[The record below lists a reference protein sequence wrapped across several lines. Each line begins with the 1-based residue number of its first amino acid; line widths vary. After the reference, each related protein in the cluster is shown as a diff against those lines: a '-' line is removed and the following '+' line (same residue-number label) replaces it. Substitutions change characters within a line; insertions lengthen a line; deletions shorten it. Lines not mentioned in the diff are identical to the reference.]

1 MDNIELFGKYRLVER
16 VAVGG
21 MAEIFKASTHGA
33 GGFERFVAIKRLHRH
48 LSEDEELAQM
58 LVDEA
63 KISVRLQHA
72 NIAQIFDLGSIDGQ
86 YFIVMEYIDGS
97 DLYGVLRRMREQG
110 RTMPIALALYAV
122 SKMLGGLDFAHN
134 TLGSD
139 GRPLDIVHRDI
150 SPQNIMINIQG
161 EVKLVDFGIAKARMR
176 LMETQAGIIKGKFY
190 YMSPEQAHGHHLDR
204 RTDIF
209 ATGMVLYELLTNRP
223 AYEETNDLALL
234 KRVRVCGFEP
244 PSRWRPD
251 LSPELEGIVTKALK
265 RDPKLRYQSAREFQS
280 VLQQHIQRQFGAIN
294 EHHLA
299 EFIREVVNPVSQE
312 AIDHQVLMQRDQFMS
327 SGESLIFDASDL
339 AISLDDDS
347 QELEAIERTHV
358 RERPKAPVQN
368 NPFAIDEPTQVF
380 LREDDNPFAVPDAF
394 TAEPTHTDNV
404 QWSHPVEEPKV
415 PQRTVASAPSASSSV
430 EVDFA
435 QLEEFPDE
443 GPTNAVPNVIL
454 GAPDFRQNDQQSA
467 TRSLPVDSSM
477 RASATPVF
485 QTFGASPPKRESS
498 EDSRVLPL
506 IFGMP
511 KTLDRKIRVAVL
523 LLFVTLLGV
532 LMIILSMD
540 DKGPSTEPIAVA
552 PPESSQA
559 LLASQAPPVVAP
571 PVKPQQVDITFI
583 SIPRQAD
590 VYVDGVLRGQTPK
603 NIGQLEVGKDVK
615 VEFKKKGFESMTQ
628 TLSVSAMAAPVEVKL
643 VPEIK
648 SDGIIKVVTVPP
660 SLRIEI
666 DGRFVGRSPV
676 EHANL
681 DKRRV
686 YEVLA
691 LQEDGTMKRNRVA
704 WGSGDTALKSVE
716 FAFDA
721 SGVAQ
726 NKRDLPEPPIAVK
739 TSPKPKRRYRPRR
752 RPRRE
757 ETRDDPPEEKSVNIW
772 GGSKKKKAKTPTPKK
787 NVNVWGG

>member
-86 YFIVMEYIDGS
+86 YFIVMEFIDGT
-97 DLYGVLRRMREQG
+97 DMYGVLRRMREQG
-110 RTMPIALALYAV
+110 RTMPVALALYAV

-134 TLGSD
+134 TLGTD
-139 GRPLDIVHRDI
+139 GRPLEIVHRDI
-150 SPQNIMINIQG
+150 SPQNIMINVQG

-244 PSRWRPD
+244 PSTWRPD
-251 LSPELEGIVTKALK
+251 LSPEIEAIVTKALK
-265 RDPKLRYQSAREFQS
+265 RDPKMRYQTAREFQR
-280 VLQQHIQRQFGAIN
+280 VLQEHIQHQFGAIN

-299 EFIREVVNPVSQE
+299 EFIAEVVNPVPQE
-312 AIDHQVLMQRDQFMS
+312 TVERQALMHRDEFQS
-327 SGESLIFDASDL
+327 TDSLIFDASEL
-339 AISLDDDS
+339 AISLDDS
-347 QELEAIERTHV
+347 QDLQSSHTNV
-358 RERPKAPVQN
+358 RERPQAPAP
-368 NPFAIDEPTQVF
+368 NPFAIDEPTRVF

-394 TAEPTHTDNV
+394 TAEPTRTDNV
-404 QWSHPVEEPKV
+404 QWSHPVEESSKP
-415 PQRTVASAPSASSSV
+415 PVANSRASSSV
-430 EVDFA
+430 EIDFA
-435 QLEEFPDE
+435 QLEKFPDE
-443 GPTNAVPNVIL
+443 GPTNALPHVIL
-454 GAPDFRQNDQQSA
+454 GAPNFRASDHQAETQDV
-467 TRSLPVDSSM
+467 PVDSILRPPATSM
-477 RASATPVF
+477 APAPVF
-485 QTFGASPPKRESS
+485 QTFGAPGRTGTPLPRKSPASLLARIKLVDRRILILACLLFVMLLSLIVVIFSMDTQRSTQQPIAAMNTT
-498 EDSRVLPL
+498 SRVLAAPS
-506 IFGMP
+506 P
-511 KTLDRKIRVAVL
+511 PDA
-523 LLFVTLLGV
+523 
-532 LMIILSMD
+532 LS
-540 DKGPSTEPIAVA
+540 PTSA
-552 PPESSQA
+552 
-559 LLASQAPPVVAP
+559 
-571 PVKPQQVDITFI
+571 KPRYVDVTFI
-583 SIPRQAD
+583 SVPRQAS
-590 VYVDGVLRGQTPK
+590 VYIDGVLRGQTPK
-603 NIGQLEVGKDVK
+603 NIGRLEVGKDVR
-615 VEFKKKGFESMTQ
+615 VEFRKEGFEASTQ

-643 VPEIK
+643 MPEIK

-676 EHANL
+676 DHSNV
-681 DKRRV
+681 DRRRV
-686 YEVLA
+686 YEVIA
-691 LQEDGTMKRNRVA
+691 LQEDGTMKRDRVA
-704 WGSGDTALKSVE
+704 WGSGDPALKSVE
-716 FAFDA
+716 LVFDA
-721 SGVAQ
+721 SELDQ
-726 NKRDLPEPPIAVK
+726 NKRDLPGPPVATK
-739 TSPKPKRRYRPRR
+739 APTKPRRRYRPRR
-752 RPRRE
+752 TRRKQ
-757 ETRDDPPEEKSVNIW
+757 TRDDPPASKSVNIW
-772 GGSKKKKAKTPTPKK
+772 GGSKPKPKPKPK